1 MEKCQS
7 LQQVAMGKLD
17 NLISGKSVKLEH
29 SLIPHRKI
37 NTKWFKD
44 LNIVMTP

>member
-1 MEKCQS
+1 MQESQS
-7 LQQVAMGKLD
+7 LQQVAIGKLD

-29 SLIPHRKI
+29 SLIPQRKI

-44 LNIVMTP
+44 LNIIMIP